1 MQREKKKPKLST
13 RDQIEKLKE
22 KGIKFNAISE
32 QDASNFLE
40 NRNYYYRVASFRKN
54 FTKVAGL
61 GYDIDFSVLVDL
73 SSIDLYLREF
83 LFSLCLDV
91 EHTMKTILM
100 KDLTY
105 NENEDGYSII
115 QEYRTKYPEFY
126 SKLENRFSKN
136 QYLADMHKK
145 RHDVSVWVFLEVA
158 DFGSFTR
165 LLELYTTRNQL
176 CNSALKSATKHLRYV
191 KNVRNACAH
200 NNIFLINI
208 FNRKSNLIR
217 KPTQLSL
224 TACNRLK
231 VDSRFRRFNKTHDLL
246 VLAAFH
252 KRFCSADL
260 NRRRYEE
267 GKRVFNRFQ
276 KSPDY
281 LMKSTQLSSF
291 LDFFIQFLDFIGN

>member
-1 MQREKKKPKLST
+1 MQHEKQKPKLST
-13 RDQIEKLKE
+13 RAQIEKLKE

-32 QDASNFLE
+32 QDASSFLE

-54 FTKVAGL
+54 FAKVAGL

-115 QEYRTKYPEFY
+115 QEYRIKYPEFY

-165 LLELYTTRNQL
+165 LLELYTNRNQL

-191 KNVRNACAH
+191 KNIRNACAH

-231 VDSRFRRFNKTHDLL
+231 VDSLFRRFNKTHDLL

-281 LMKSTQLSSF
+281 LMKSTKLSSF